1 MQTYCYKMK
10 KTPSN
15 FKSKTAIAI
24 AMTAVMGVTAH
35 SADNDIKVTWKD
47 SLRLETADGKNKL
60 RIGGRIHWDNA
71 FSSDDDYMTDGDTFR
86 RARLYVSGQIQERY
100 DFKMQYDFAGGDAD
114 FKDVYFG
121 IKGLPALGNLRVGQF
136 KEPFSLEE
144 HASSNDIPV
153 IERANLNSLVPSR
166 SAGLMIYNNYADQR
180 ITGAVG
186 IFRGADDSYGNY
198 KGDGYAATARLT
210 GLPYK
215 NDDGS
220 QLLHLGVG
228 YSHRDDDTASYKF
241 SSDHSMAPSTKH
253 KISDVD
259 DTSLIGLEAAL
270 MLGSF
275 TLQSEWAEADI
286 DAVAGG
292 NLDGYYFQASY
303 ILTGETRSYDS
314 LSGAFK
320 GVSPGSKF
328 LDNGGLGAWEATLRW
343 SNLDYTELADGDEV
357 DSFTVGLNWYLN
369 KNVRALFNFTD
380 VDLDNGEDGSVVGTR
395 FQFAF

>member
-1 MQTYCYKMK
+1 MK
-10 KTPSN
+10 TVPSN
-15 FKSKTAIAI
+15 CKGKTAIAI
-24 AMTAVMGVTAH
+24 AMTAALGVTAQA
-35 SADNDIKVTWKD
+35 ADNDINVTWKD

-71 FSSDDDYMTDGDTFR
+71 FSSDDDYMSDGDTFR

-121 IKGLPALGNLRVGQF
+121 IKGVPALGNVRVGQF

-144 HASSNDIPV
+144 QISSNNITS
-153 IERANLNSLVPSR
+153 IERANVNRLSPSR
-166 SAGLMIYNNYADQR
+166 SAGVMLYNNYADQR
-180 ITGAVG
+180 VTGAVG

-198 KGDGYAATARLT
+198 KGDGYAATARVT

-241 SSDHSMAPSTKH
+241 SSDHAMAPSTKY

-259 DTSLIGLEAAL
+259 DTSLLGLEAAL
-270 MLGSF
+270 KLNSF
-275 TLQSEWAEADI
+275 SLQSEWIEADV
-286 DAVAGG
+286 DAATGG
-292 NLDGYYFQASY
+292 DLDGYYVQASY
-303 ILTGETRSYDS
+303 VLTGESRSYDTA
-314 LSGAFK
+314 SGVFK
-320 GVSPGSKF
+320 GVSPGTKF

-343 SNLDYTELADGDEV
+343 SNLDYTDLNGGGEAE
-357 DSFTVGLNWYLN
+357 SWTVGLNWYLN
-369 KNVRALFNFTD
+369 KNVRALFNYTD
-380 VDLDNGEDGSVVGTR
+380 VDLDSGEDGSVFGTR
-395 FQFAF
+395 FQIAF

>member
-1 MQTYCYKMK
+1 MK
-10 KTPSN
+10 KTPSK
-15 FKSKTAIAI
+15 FKSNTAIAI
-24 AMTAVMGVTAH
+24 AMTAAIGVTAQ
-35 SADNDIKVTWKD
+35 SADNDIKLTWKD
-47 SLRLETADGKNKL
+47 SLRMETADGKNKL

-71 FSSDDDYMTDGDTFR
+71 FSSDDDYTSDGDTFR

-100 DFKMQYDFAGGDAD
+100 DFKMQYDFAKGDAA
-114 FKDVYFG
+114 FKDVNFG
-121 IKGLPALGNLRVGQF
+121 IKGLPVLGNLRVGQF

-186 IFRGADDSYGNY
+186 LFRGNDDKWGNY
-198 KGDGYAATARLT
+198 EGDGYAATARLT

-228 YSHRDDDTASYKF
+228 YSHRDDESATYKF
-241 SSDHSMAPSTKH
+241 SSDHSLAPSTKH

-292 NLDGYYFQASY
+292 NLDGYYVQASY

-314 LSGAFK
+314 SAGAFK

-328 LDNGGLGAWEATLRW
+328 LDNGGLGAWEATLRY

-369 KNVRALFNFTD
+369 KNVRALFNYTNA
-380 VDLDNGEDGSVVGTR
+380 DLENGEDGDVFATR
-395 FQFAF
+395 FQIAF

>member
-1 MQTYCYKMK
+1 M
-10 KTPSN
+10 
-15 FKSKTAIAI
+15 
-24 AMTAVMGVTAH
+24 
-35 SADNDIKVTWKD
+35 
-47 SLRLETADGKNKL
+47 ETADGKNKL

-71 FSSDDDYMTDGDTFR
+71 FSSDDDYTSDGDTFR
-86 RARLYVSGQIQERY
+86 RARLYMSGQIQERY
-100 DFKMQYDFAGGDAD
+100 DFKMQYDFAKGDAA
-114 FKDVYFG
+114 FKDVNFG
-121 IKGLPALGNLRVGQF
+121 IKGLPVLGNLRVGQF

-186 IFRGADDSYGNY
+186 LFRGNDDKWGNY
-198 KGDGYAATARLT
+198 EGDGYAATARLT
-210 GLPYK
+210 GLPIK
-215 NDDGS
+215 SENGS
-220 QLLHLGVG
+220 QLIHLGVA
-228 YSHRDDDTASYKF
+228 YSHRDDESATYKF
-241 SSDHSMAPSTKH
+241 SSDHSFAPSTKH

-292 NLDGYYFQASY
+292 SLEGYYVQASY

-314 LSGAFK
+314 SAGAFK

-328 LDNGGLGAWEATLRW
+328 LDNGGLGAWEATLRY

-369 KNVRALFNFTD
+369 KNVRALFNYTNA
-380 VDLDNGEDGSVVGTR
+380 DLENGEDGDVFATR
-395 FQFAF
+395 FQIAF

>member
-1 MQTYCYKMK
+1 MK

-259 DTSLIGLEAAL
+259 DASLIGLEAAL

>member
-1 MQTYCYKMK
+1 MK
-10 KTPSN
+10 TVPSHY
-15 FKSKTAIAI
+15 KSKTAIAI
-24 AMTAVMGVTAH
+24 AMTAALGVTAQA
-35 SADNDIKVTWKD
+35 ADNDINVTWKD

-144 HASSNDIPV
+144 LTSSNNISN
-153 IERANLNSLVPSR
+153 IERANVNRMAPSR
-166 SAGLMIYNNYADQR
+166 SAGVMLYNNYADQR

-241 SSDHSMAPSTKH
+241 SSDHSMAPSTKY

-259 DTSLIGLEAAL
+259 DTSLLGIEAAL
-270 MLGSF
+270 KLNSF
-275 TLQSEWAEADI
+275 SLQSEWIEADV
-286 DAVAGG
+286 DAVTGG
-292 NLDGYYFQASY
+292 DLDGYYVQASY
-303 ILTGETRSYDS
+303 VLTGESRSYDTAT
-314 LSGAFK
+314 GVFK

-328 LDNGGLGAWEATLRW
+328 LDNGGLGALEATLRL
-343 SNLDYTELADGDEV
+343 SNLDYTELNGGDEAE
-357 DSFTVGLNWYLN
+357 SWTLGFNWYLN
-369 KNVRALFNFTD
+369 KNVRALFNYTD
-380 VDLDNGEDGSVVGTR
+380 VDLDNGEDGSVFGTR

>member
-1 MQTYCYKMK
+1 MK
-10 KTPSN
+10 TVPSN
-15 FKSKTAIAI
+15 YKGKTAIAI
-24 AMTAVMGVTAH
+24 AMTAALGVTAQA
-35 SADNDIKVTWKD
+35 ADNDINVTWKD

-71 FSSDDDYMTDGDTFR
+71 FSSDDDYMSDGDTFR

-121 IKGLPALGNLRVGQF
+121 IKGVPALGNVRVGQF

-144 HASSNDIPV
+144 QISSNNITS
-153 IERANLNSLVPSR
+153 IERANVNRLSPSR
-166 SAGLMIYNNYADQR
+166 SAGVMLYNNYADQR
-180 ITGAVG
+180 VTGAVG

-198 KGDGYAATARLT
+198 KGDGYAATARVT

-241 SSDHSMAPSTKH
+241 SSDHAMAPSTKY

-259 DTSLIGLEAAL
+259 DTSLLGLEAAL
-270 MLGSF
+270 KLNSF
-275 TLQSEWAEADI
+275 SLQSEWIEADV
-286 DAVAGG
+286 DAATGG
-292 NLDGYYFQASY
+292 DLDGYYVQASY
-303 ILTGETRSYDS
+303 VLTGESRSYDTA
-314 LSGAFK
+314 SGVFK
-320 GVSPGSKF
+320 GVSPGTKF

-343 SNLDYTELADGDEV
+343 SNLDYTDLNGGDEAE
-357 DSFTVGLNWYLN
+357 SWTVGLNWYLN
-369 KNVRALFNFTD
+369 KNVRALFNYTD
-380 VDLDNGEDGSVVGTR
+380 VDLDSGEDGSVFGTR
-395 FQFAF
+395 FQIAF

>member
-1 MQTYCYKMK
+1 MK

-15 FKSKTAIAI
+15 FKSNTAIAI
-24 AMTAVMGVTAH
+24 AMTAAMGVTAQ
-35 SADNDIKVTWKD
+35 SADNDIKLTWKD
-47 SLRLETADGKNKL
+47 SLRMETADGKNKL

-71 FSSDDDYMTDGDTFR
+71 FSSDDDYTSDGDTFR
-86 RARLYVSGQIQERY
+86 RARLYVSGQIQKRY
-100 DFKMQYDFAGGDAD
+100 DFKMQYDFAKGDAA
-114 FKDVYFG
+114 FKDVNFG
-121 IKGLPALGNLRVGQF
+121 IKGLPVLGNLRVGQF

-186 IFRGADDSYGNY
+186 LFRGNDDKWGNY
-198 KGDGYAATARLT
+198 EGDGYAATARLT

-241 SSDHSMAPSTKH
+241 SSDHSMAPSTKY

-259 DTSLIGLEAAL
+259 DTSLLGIEAAL
-270 MLGSF
+270 KLNSF
-275 TLQSEWAEADI
+275 SLQSEWIEADV
-286 DAVAGG
+286 DAVTGG
-292 NLDGYYFQASY
+292 DLDGYYVQASY
-303 ILTGETRSYDS
+303 VLTGESRSYDTAT
-314 LSGAFK
+314 GVFK

-328 LDNGGLGAWEATLRW
+328 LDNGGLGALEATLRL
-343 SNLDYTELADGDEV
+343 SNLDYTELNGGDEAE
-357 DSFTVGLNWYLN
+357 SWTLGFNWYLN
-369 KNVRALFNFTD
+369 KNVRALFNYTD

>member
-1 MQTYCYKMK
+1 MKLSPSIFKQT
-10 KTPSN
+10 T
-15 FKSKTAIAI
+15 TIAI
-24 AMTAVMGVTAH
+24 AVAAIFCVSVK
-35 SADNDIKVTWKD
+35 ADENEIKLTWKD

-60 RIGGRIHWDNA
+60 RVGGRIHWDNA
-71 FSSDDDYMTDGDTFR
+71 FSSDDDYTSDGDTFR

-100 DFKMQYDFAGGDAD
+100 DFKMQYEFANGDAA
-114 FKDVYFG
+114 FKDVNFG
-121 IKGLPALGNLRVGQF
+121 IKGLPVIGNLRVGQF

-186 IFRGADDSYGNY
+186 LFRGNDDKWGNY
-198 KGDGYAATARLT
+198 EGDGYAATARLT
-210 GLPYK
+210 GLPMK
-215 NDDGS
+215 KEDGS
-220 QLLHLGVG
+220 QLIHLGVA
-228 YSHRDDDTASYKF
+228 YSHRDDEIATYKF

-253 KISDVD
+253 KISNVN

-275 TLQSEWAEADI
+275 TLKSEWAEADI

-292 NLDGYYFQASY
+292 ALDGYYVQASY

-314 LSGAFK
+314 SAGAFR
-320 GVSPGSKF
+320 GVSPSSKF
-328 LDNGGLGAWEATLRW
+328 LDNGGLGAWEATLRL
-343 SNLDYTELADGDEV
+343 SNLDYTDLTNGDEV
-357 DSFTVGLNWYLN
+357 DSFTVGIVWYLN
-369 KNVRALFNFTD
+369 KNFRALFNYTNA
-380 VDLDNGEDGSVVGTR
+380 DLENGEDGDVFATR
-395 FQFAF
+395 FQMAF

>member
-1 MQTYCYKMK
+1 MK

-24 AMTAVMGVTAH
+24 AMTAAMGVTAH

>member
-1 MQTYCYKMK
+1 MK
-10 KTPSN
+10 TVPSN
-15 FKSKTAIAI
+15 CKGKTAIAI
-24 AMTAVMGVTAH
+24 AMTAALGVTAQA
-35 SADNDIKVTWKD
+35 ADNDINVTWKD

-71 FSSDDDYMTDGDTFR
+71 FSSDDDYMSDGDTFR

-121 IKGLPALGNLRVGQF
+121 IKGVPALGNVRVGQF

-144 HASSNDIPV
+144 QMSSNNITS
-153 IERANLNSLVPSR
+153 IERANVNRLSPSR
-166 SAGLMIYNNYADQR
+166 SAGVMLYNNYADQR
-180 ITGAVG
+180 VTGAVG

-198 KGDGYAATARLT
+198 KGDGYAATARVT

-241 SSDHSMAPSTKH
+241 SSDHAMAPSTKY

-259 DTSLIGLEAAL
+259 DTSLLGLEAAL
-270 MLGSF
+270 KLNSF
-275 TLQSEWAEADI
+275 SLQSEWIEADV
-286 DAVAGG
+286 DAATGG
-292 NLDGYYFQASY
+292 DLDGYYVQASY
-303 ILTGETRSYDS
+303 VLTGESRSYDTA
-314 LSGAFK
+314 SGVFK
-320 GVSPGSKF
+320 GVSPGTKF

-343 SNLDYTELADGDEV
+343 SNLDYTDLNGGGEAE
-357 DSFTVGLNWYLN
+357 SWTVGLNWYLN
-369 KNVRALFNFTD
+369 KNVRALFNYTD
-380 VDLDNGEDGSVVGTR
+380 VDLDSGEDGSVFGTR
-395 FQFAF
+395 FQIAF

>member
-1 MQTYCYKMK
+1 MK

>member
-1 MQTYCYKMK
+1 MK
-10 KTPSN
+10 TVQSN
-15 FKSKTAIAI
+15 CKSKTAIAI
-24 AMTAVMGVTAH
+24 AMTSALGVSAQA
-35 SADNDIKVTWKD
+35 ADNDINVTWKD

-71 FSSDDDYMTDGDTFR
+71 FSSDDDYMSDGDTFR

-121 IKGLPALGNLRVGQF
+121 IKGVPALGNVRVGQF

-144 HASSNDIPV
+144 QMSSNNITS
-153 IERANLNSLVPSR
+153 IERANVNRLSPSR
-166 SAGLMIYNNYADQR
+166 SAGVMFYNNYADQR
-180 ITGAVG
+180 VTGAAG

-198 KGDGYAATARLT
+198 KGDGYAATARVT

-241 SSDHSMAPSTKH
+241 SSDHAMAPSTKY

-259 DTSLIGLEAAL
+259 DTSLLGLEAAL
-270 MLGSF
+270 KLNSF
-275 TLQSEWAEADI
+275 SLQSEWIEADV
-286 DAVAGG
+286 DAATGG
-292 NLDGYYFQASY
+292 DLDGYYVQASY
-303 ILTGETRSYDS
+303 VLTGESRSYDTA
-314 LSGAFK
+314 SGVFK
-320 GVSPGSKF
+320 GVSPGTKF

-343 SNLDYTELADGDEV
+343 SNLDYTDLNGGGEAE
-357 DSFTVGLNWYLN
+357 SWTVGLNWYLN
-369 KNVRALFNFTD
+369 KNVRALFNYTD
-380 VDLDNGEDGSVVGTR
+380 VDLDSGEDGSVFGTR
-395 FQFAF
+395 FQIAF

>member
-1 MQTYCYKMK
+1 MK
-10 KTPSN
+10 TVPSN
-15 FKSKTAIAI
+15 CKGKTAIAI
-24 AMTAVMGVTAH
+24 AMTAALGVTAQA
-35 SADNDIKVTWKD
+35 ADNDINVTWKD

-71 FSSDDDYMTDGDTFR
+71 FSSDDDYMSDGDTFR

-121 IKGLPALGNLRVGQF
+121 IKGVPALGNVRVGQF

-144 HASSNDIPV
+144 QISSNNITS
-153 IERANLNSLVPSR
+153 IERANVNRLSPSR
-166 SAGLMIYNNYADQR
+166 SAGVMFYNNYADQR
-180 ITGAVG
+180 VTGAVG

-198 KGDGYAATARLT
+198 KGDGYAATARVT

-241 SSDHSMAPSTKH
+241 SSDHAMAPSTKY

-259 DTSLIGLEAAL
+259 DTSLLGLEAAL
-270 MLGSF
+270 KLNSF
-275 TLQSEWAEADI
+275 SLQSEWIEADV
-286 DAVAGG
+286 DAATGG
-292 NLDGYYFQASY
+292 DLDGYYVQASY
-303 ILTGETRSYDS
+303 VLTGESRSYDTA
-314 LSGAFK
+314 SGVFK
-320 GVSPGSKF
+320 GVSPGTKF

-343 SNLDYTELADGDEV
+343 SNLDYTDLNGGGEAE
-357 DSFTVGLNWYLN
+357 SWTVGLNWYLN
-369 KNVRALFNFTD
+369 KNVRALFNYTD
-380 VDLDNGEDGSVVGTR
+380 VDLDSGEDGSVFGTR
-395 FQFAF
+395 FQIAF

>member
-1 MQTYCYKMK
+1 MK
-10 KTPSN
+10 TVPSN
-15 FKSKTAIAI
+15 YRCKTAIAI
-24 AMTAVMGVTAH
+24 AMTAALGVTAQA
-35 SADNDIKVTWKD
+35 ADNDINVTWKD

-60 RIGGRIHWDNA
+60 RIGGRIHRDNA
-71 FSSDDDYMTDGDTFR
+71 FSSDDDYMSDGDTFR

-121 IKGLPALGNLRVGQF
+121 IKGVPALGNVRVGQF

-144 HASSNDIPV
+144 QMSSNNISS
-153 IERANLNSLVPSR
+153 IERANVNRLSPSR
-166 SAGLMIYNNYADQR
+166 SAGVMLYNNYADQR
-180 ITGAVG
+180 VTGAVG

-198 KGDGYAATARLT
+198 KGDGYAATARVT

-241 SSDHSMAPSTKH
+241 SSDHAMAPSTKY

-259 DTSLIGLEAAL
+259 DTSLLGLEAAL
-270 MLGSF
+270 KLNSF
-275 TLQSEWAEADI
+275 SLQSEWIEADV
-286 DAVAGG
+286 DAATGG
-292 NLDGYYFQASY
+292 DLDGYYVQASY
-303 ILTGETRSYDS
+303 VLTGESRSYDTA
-314 LSGAFK
+314 SGVFK
-320 GVSPGSKF
+320 GVSPGTKF

-343 SNLDYTELADGDEV
+343 SNLDYTDLNGGDEAE
-357 DSFTVGLNWYLN
+357 SWTVGLNWYLN
-369 KNVRALFNFTD
+369 KNVRALFNYTD
-380 VDLDNGEDGSVVGTR
+380 VDLDSGEDGSVFGTR
-395 FQFAF
+395 FQIAF